1 MVKTFYR
8 AKPLSIMQ
16 VKIVDTTL
24 RDAHQSLIATRLKIE
39 DITPILEKIDSVGYY
54 SLEMWGGA
62 TYDACLRYL
71 NENPWE
77 RLRAIRKIAKKTKL
91 QMLLRGQNIVGYRH
105 YSDDLLEKFIANA
118 IKNGLD
124 IIRIFDALNDIR
136 NLKKAIEFTKKYRA
150 HAQGTISY
158 TISPVHTIENYVK
171 FAKKLSE
178 EKVDSICIKDMA
190 GMLSPTVA
198 YDLVK
203 ALKKEISLP
212 IDVHSHYT
220 SGMAT
225 ASYLKSIEAGAEIVD
240 CAISSLSMQSSQPP
254 TETIVTILK
263 ETKYDTKLNLQ
274 LLSEISEYFANVR
287 KKYKQ
292 FESEIVVDTNV
303 LTYQIPGGMIS
314 NLTSQ
319 LKDTNAIDKLPLVL
333 KEVALVRKELG
344 YPPLVTPTS
353 QIVGTQAVFN
363 VLRGRYEVILKEVK
377 DYVKGY
383 YGKCPAEIDETIREK
398 ILQGEKV
405 IECRAAELIESDYKK
420 AFAEKGNELNG
431 EDLIS
436 YALFPQVASKY
447 FESKKGDD
455 KELALA
461 IAVAFSKK
469 KKEVKKIEFKVGRE
483 EQNLWKLIGRQGMM
497 RCD

>member
-1 MVKTFYR
+1 
-8 AKPLSIMQ
+8 MQ

-39 DITPILEKIDSVGYY
+39 DILPILEKIDAVGYY

-77 RLRAIRKIAKKTKL
+77 RLRTIKKIAKKTKL

-105 YSDDLLEKFIANA
+105 YSDDLLEKFISNA
-118 IKNGLD
+118 VKNGID

-136 NLKKAIEFTKKYRA
+136 NLKKAIEFTKKYKA
-150 HAQGTISY
+150 IAQGAISY
-158 TISPVHTIENYVK
+158 TISPIHTIENYVK
-171 FAKKLSE
+171 FAKSL
-178 EKVDSICIKDMA
+178 VALNIDTICIKDMA

-254 TETIVTILK
+254 VETIITILK
-263 ETKYDTKLNLQ
+263 ETEYDTKLNLQ
-274 LLSEISEYFANVR
+274 LLSEISEYFTNVR

-292 FESEIVVDTNV
+292 FESEIIVDTNV
-303 LTYQIPGGMIS
+303 LAYQIPGGMIS

-319 LKDTNAIDKLPLVL
+319 LKEANALEKLPFVL
-333 KEVALVRKELG
+333 KEVSLVRKELG

-353 QIVGTQAVFN
+353 QIVGIQSVMN
-363 VLRGRYEVILKEVK
+363 IIVGERYKIIPKEVK
-377 DYVKGY
+377 DYVRGY
-383 YGKCPAEIDETIREK
+383 YGKYPGEIDEGIKEK
-398 ILQGEKV
+398 ILQGENV
-405 IECRAAELIESDYKK
+405 IEGRAAELIESDWKK
-420 AFAEKGNELNG
+420 AFAEKGNELNE

-436 YALFPQVASKY
+436 YALFPQVALKY
-447 FESKKGDD
+447 FESKREDD

-461 IAVAFSKK
+461 IALAFMKK
-469 KKEVKKIEFKVGRE
+469 KKEVKKIEFKVSKE
-483 EQNLWKLIGRQGMM
+483 EHNLWKLIGRQGMM
-497 RCD
+497 RGI